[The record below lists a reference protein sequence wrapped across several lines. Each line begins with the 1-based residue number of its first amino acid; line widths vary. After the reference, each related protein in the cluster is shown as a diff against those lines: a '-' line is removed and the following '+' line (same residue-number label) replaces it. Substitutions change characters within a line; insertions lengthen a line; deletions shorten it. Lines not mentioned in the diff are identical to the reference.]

1 MYIHHGDTDTVYFAT
16 ACAPVSQVKLF
27 LTRTCFARAPVSHV
41 KLFLTCTC
49 FTQVMIYCDLHGH
62 SRKQNVF
69 MYGCNLN
76 EKRNGVTSSFNA
88 PEHLLKE
95 RLFPWLM
102 AARAPDKFSF
112 RGCKFAVRK
121 SKEATGRVVM
131 FKQLNISNSFT
142 MEATFCGTNICRCVQ
157 RCVVFSLRTAA
168 GAAPSSRHK
177 ASAFHLTLTAATA
190 VSCNAGAHLL
200 L

>member
-1 MYIHHGDTDTVYFAT
+1 MMTSTMFT
-16 ACAPVSQVKLF
+16 SQQLVHLF
-27 LTRTCFARAPVSHV
+27 LTR
-41 KLFLTCTC
+41 TC